1 MLRNHTF
8 GKLLIG
14 SLMLTTLVGVST
26 CALARGSA
34 RYRVGRAPGDDAQM
48 RELLAK
54 LAAASGEPVPEERT
68 DADLMYEAMI
78 RWNGP
83 TSSATDRVIE
93 ESKKDA
99 ARLKRA
105 TVEKVRHMFWK
116 DPFADNPHRLIPV
129 RQEDRD
135 LLDSYDRRTPR
146 KQWREPSQRES
157 RESEVSRLRTELA
170 EVRAENARL
179 RDRSDMTS
187 DRNSCVADES
197 ASSTETR
204 PRRHASRPPVHRHH
218 TERTPMVLASTA
230 PQVFLPPPAPPVT
243 PPSPPPAHGIIIEQ
257 LPSPPPPAAESG
269 RRHGRTR

>member
-8 GKLLIG
+8 GMVV
-14 SLMLTTLVGVST
+14 SVTVTLALSGV
-26 CALARGSA
+26 AFARGE
-34 RYRVGRAPGDDAQM
+34 RYRAEKVGHSPADEAQM

-54 LAAASGEPVPEERT
+54 LAAAAGEPAPEERT
-68 DADLMYEAMI
+68 DADLMYEAML
-78 RWNGP
+78 RWNGEP
-83 TSSATDRVIE
+83 PGSAAIDRLLDQ
-93 ESKKDA
+93 SKKEA
-99 ARLKRA
+99 ARTKRA

-170 EVRAENARL
+170 EARAENARL

-243 PPSPPPAHGIIIEQ
+243 PPSPPPAHGIIIGQ
-257 LPSPPPPAAESG
+257 LPSPPPPAVESG

>member
-1 MLRNHTF
+1 MSFQRSF
-8 GKLLIG
+8 FMG
-14 SLMLTTLVGVST
+14 LVVFA
-26 CALARGSA
+26 ALALPGVMTRAHARGGEG
-34 RYRVGRAPGDDAQM
+34 GRHSKLAPGDEAQM
-48 RELLAK
+48 RELLAR
-54 LAAASGEPVPEERT
+54 LAAASGQPEKEEKT

-99 ARLKRA
+99 ARMKHA

-170 EVRAENARL
+170 EARAENARL

-243 PPSPPPAHGIIIEQ
+243 PPSPPP
-257 LPSPPPPAAESG
+257 PAVESG